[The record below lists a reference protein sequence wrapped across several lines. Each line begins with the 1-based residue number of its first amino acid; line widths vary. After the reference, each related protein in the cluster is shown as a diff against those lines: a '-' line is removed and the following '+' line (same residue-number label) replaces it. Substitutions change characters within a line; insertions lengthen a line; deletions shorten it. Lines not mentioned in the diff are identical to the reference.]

1 MGFLAW
7 QGCSHQYCAQLRIL
21 NLSYLFSDLKVSVSF
36 YFFLP
41 TSSFLF
47 FVSLCIVVALELWD
61 LEMDGPDLICALEH
75 NTPVSI
81 RYATF

>member
-47 FVSLCIVVALELWD
+47 FVSPCIVVALEPWD

-75 NTPVSI
+75 NTPVSA
-81 RYATF
+81 R